1 MNDPKLKIYSLG
13 CVICFFFR
21 CSTGSAHAH
30 HIGLVA
36 NFTESNGCLP
46 KECTIVGSSA
56 GETKYICTGCRHRWR
71 WLDGSQPTG
80 YHRWAD
86 DQPSLYAVAR
96 AHCVVLR
103 KDEWLTIECDDIMG
117 FYICKQGTSY
127 VQILMI

>member
-1 MNDPKLKIYSLG
+1 MLLFCFRYSMG
-13 CVICFFFR
+13 REFV
-21 CSTGSAHAH
+21 H

-36 NFTESNGCLP
+36 NFTNSVGCLSA
-46 KECTIVGSSA
+46 ECPGRGKRVSTS
-56 GETKYICTGCRHRWR
+56 ETKYICTGCRHRWR
-71 WLDGSQPTG
+71 WLDGSQPTS

-103 KDEWLTIECDDIMG
+103 KDEWLTIECDNIMG
-117 FYICKQGTSY
+117 FYICKRGTSC